1 MGGCRQVWGRG
12 GLGRLLWGAGPA
24 EVVRGAVRAVP
35 AVKYALGV
43 AGVSAAAA
51 LAAGVAGDWGRAL
64 AGAAVMLLLMTA
76 LALFARLS
84 SLAARDLRPALLLL
98 VWCAL
103 LLTVATAALL
113 LASVFFGRP
122 LDLHHWLAGG

>member
-1 MGGCRQVWGRG
+1 
-12 GLGRLLWGAGPA
+12 
-24 EVVRGAVRAVP
+24 VP

-122 LDLHHWLAGG
+122 LDLHHWLAGR